1 VLHDDELTEG
11 YVQQDNATVHSAR
24 QTIANFKEF
33 LDIRVEEFR
42 ARSPDLTIMDYFMCP
57 YLKNTVSTRHTIE
70 ELCDFVPT

>member
-11 YVQQDNATVHSAR
+11 YATAHSAR

-33 LDIRVEEFR
+33 LDIRVEEFL

-57 YLKNTVSTRHTIE
+57 YLKNTVFKSTSHTIQ